1 MNHKNENS
9 NHVGRIFEN
18 KSKILQHENLPKS
31 EAIHYFEDNN
41 FVYNLFEL
49 EMYEI
54 IKALHS
60 PDLIAKY
67 DEVKLNTVKTAAIWR
82 EIGNK
87 LNFSHE
93 KTKNCMNIYR
103 SYLYKFRKLVREK
116 NNISYQKYKHKNK
129 HLKWKWFKMFEETL
143 PLERHISDI
152 TKQKTTFKNK
162 ANAKLNDVLDELRD
176 IKLQIVRL
184 LKNYKKLIK

>member
-1 MNHKNENS
+1 MNNKNEHS

-18 KSKILQHENLPKS
+18 KSKIITPENLPKS
-31 EAIHYFEDNN
+31 EAILYFEDNN
-41 FVYNLFEL
+41 FVYNPFEL

-60 PDLIAKY
+60 PELMAKY
-67 DEVKLNTVKTAAIWR
+67 DEVKSNTVKTAAIWR

-93 KTKNCMNIYR
+93 KTKHCMNIYR

-116 NNISYQKYKHKNK
+116 NNNSYQKYKHKNK
-129 HLKWKWFKMFEETL
+129 HLKWKWFKIFEETL

-152 TKQKTTFKNK
+152 TKQKTTSKNK
-162 ANAKLNDVLDELRD
+162 TNAKLNDVLDELEG
-176 IKLQIVRL
+176 IKLQILRL
-184 LKNYKKLIK
+184 IKKL